1 MPGDPGELV
10 VTTLVCYQH
19 TAHEAAGATGTR
31 HSPRPPGRKVLQ
43 HSGASRRGIANA
55 RILGC
60 LKIKS
65 EIEAGLPNR
74 GFSEDGWCPWP
85 ESNQHSLRNSI
96 LSRARLPIP
105 PQGLVTTSAGRREV
119 AKPAEYSGQGMGVN
133 PQLSGMSRTG
143 GARRST
149 GPYPAAQRRGQRA
162 WATGPSAVIELTKH
176 CPVIAPAS
184 TAARAQARTLSHRR
198 SS

>member
-65 EIEAGLPNR
+65 EIEAGWPNR
-74 GFSEDGWCPWP
+74 GFSEGGWCPWP

-105 PQGLVTTSAGRREV
+105 PQGLFAASAERREV

-133 PQLSGMSRTG
+133 PQLSGCPERAGLVDPPTFIRRRNAG
-143 GARRST
+143 GNGRGRRAPGCHRADKTPPCDRARLDS
-149 GPYPAAQRRGQRA
+149 GKGAG
-162 WATGPSAVIELTKH
+162 
-176 CPVIAPAS
+176 
-184 TAARAQARTLSHRR
+184 
-198 SS
+198 